1 MDTSSLNSAIE
12 SILHSLNTS
21 PSPSPHQSLISQVL
35 LALLTPQE
43 YVPADIS
50 NKLPTVRTSS
60 AEIPSNRETPINHLT
75 NELFTL
81 SDSSLQ
87 YLLEATLRPG
97 PDILSEPAL
106 SLVCRRLGMR
116 NSLVIPTFSKWSALK
131 WSSQEQS
138 WYSKGRDCG
147 SRNVSGE
154 HLKNIP
160 EERRENEFMKQL
172 DILAGQ
178 IADKGT
184 CQSSILRVCDH
195 LLHSQTSASW
205 LPNELLHQLLDRSV
219 SGQVSLTQCQLIA
232 CLLLYLPHRTLDYF
246 STLCIPQLCSS
257 ITSTGSSDV
266 VGVQVRGE
274 CSLEAALFLLSVYL
288 TVIAQK
294 NKKGVHYMYVCI
306 HSPSHRIY
314 YTVHLSINKIMCT
327 YICMYMHRCCYA
339 LIGTL
344 YTV

>member
-21 PSPSPHQSLISQVL
+21 PSPSPHQSLISQVI

-106 SLVCRRLGMR
+106 YLVCRRLGMR
-116 NSLVIPTFSKWSALK
+116 NSLAIPTFSKWSALK

-147 SRNVSGE
+147 SMNVSGE
-154 HLKNIP
+154 HLP

-172 DILAGQ
+172 NILAVQ

-195 LLHSQTSASW
+195 LLHSQTSESW

-246 STLCIPQLCSS
+246 STLCIPQLCSYVNGIGS
-257 ITSTGSSDV
+257 SSDV

-288 TVIAQK
+288 TVITQK
-294 NKKGVHYMYVCI
+294 NKKGVHYTCMYVYTFPHI
-306 HSPSHRIY
+306 VY
-314 YTVHLSINKIMCT
+314 YTVHLSINKFMCAYVCV
-327 YICMYMHRCCYA
+327 YIYDVAM
-339 LIGTL
+339 L
-344 YTV
+344 